1 MTSSSHGRSPLVA
14 ASCSLLLP
22 GAGQLYNR
30 QWLKGA
36 GFLIV
41 VLVLSAYVRRKMLLS
56 EPSVTALLVAVLLL
70 GLAIWSVVDAYR
82 SDKSAS

>member
-1 MTSSSHGRSPLVA
+1 MKRNILA
-14 ASCSLLLP
+14 AVLSAILP

-36 GFLIV
+36 AFLIAMV
-41 VLVLSAYVRRKMLLS
+41 VLSAFIQPETLLF
-56 EPSVTALLVAVLLL
+56 EPSAMALLPLVALL

-82 SDKSAS
+82 SDK